1 MAEKSQREE
10 RFMLNRNIVD
20 LTGLAI
26 MEEVE
31 RDAESPV
38 GQTESTI
45 ESIYQTP
52 IALNPVRE
60 LLEEMRR
67 EREKEKE
74 EMRERELLR
83 EKEKQER
90 RREKERE
97 KEELRKER
105 QSLQSEFLKMMGAV
119 NNRISQQ
126 ESTLVE
132 VKEVTINLG
141 ERMNRIEGEV
151 EVTREQIRE
160 STKTKFEVLKGRLER
175 LEQQGP
181 TSKVTGGP
189 VRMCE
194 VCGCCFR
201 VAGSGSVRNCL
212 SGDLSGSMTAL
223 AGVPALAAGPSDY
236 IGELANIHYWESDSS
251 ELSSEDEECIV
262 GSDSE
267 SSKSRVEMEVPEA
280 QGRNSE
286 NDSDS
291 DGETKENQ
299 PTTPDGTV
307 WLKADTGTF
316 LLGRKTQH
324 NVLWEKAGP
333 TSYAKIHVSGER
345 VASAWRMFIDNSI
358 FLHIHKSTEAEADRV
373 LQGNSWSISI
383 PELEAS
389 IEILYASGSLK
400 NTEAVPGIRKLKIS
414 GDQTEP
420 SGRSQK
426 PSGSRDVTSLP
437 SSPKTNPPLQTKKK
451 LTTLPPC

>member
-10 RFMLNRNIVD
+10 RFMLNRNIGD

-90 RREKERE
+90 RKEKERERELLREKEKEERRREKEQE

-119 NNRISQQ
+119 NNRLSQQ

-151 EVTREQIRE
+151 EVAREQIRE
-160 STKTKFEVLKGRLER
+160 STKTKFEVLEGRLER

-181 TSKVTGGP
+181 TSNLLGSAKVASTHELLSML
-189 VRMCE
+189 RIYD
-194 VCGCCFR
+194 
-201 VAGSGSVRNCL
+201 SVN
-212 SGDLSGSMTAL
+212 
-223 AGVPALAAGPSDY
+223 
-236 IGELANIHYWESDSS
+236 
-251 ELSSEDEECIV
+251 DEE
-262 GSDSE
+262 
-267 SSKSRVEMEVPEA
+267 SRSGPPAA
-280 QGRNSE
+280 QQNR
-286 NDSDS
+286 
-291 DGETKENQ
+291 
-299 PTTPDGTV
+299 
-307 WLKADTGTF
+307 
-316 LLGRKTQH
+316 
-324 NVLWEKAGP
+324 
-333 TSYAKIHVSGER
+333 R
-345 VASAWRMFIDNSI
+345 VASMNVSEGRRGAVERKGEGELRGSEARTPVLPTFTFPPPALGNPQR
-358 FLHIHKSTEAEADRV
+358 TRREAEKEGAISKV
-373 LQGNSWSISI
+373 LGETTQG
-383 PELEAS
+383 EGAGVRS
-389 IEILYASGSLK
+389 IETI
-400 NTEAVPGIRKLKIS
+400 
-414 GDQTEP
+414 
-420 SGRSQK
+420 
-426 PSGSRDVTSLP
+426 
-437 SSPKTNPPLQTKKK
+437 PLNG
-451 LTTLPPC
+451 